1 LANLPTSGVV
11 GKIANMSAG
20 LIIRFKDVTED
31 GGVIELVVWRVPRPV
46 PPTDH
51 GYKYR
56 AVYSVAGVRV
66 VGFDNER
73 GKGDHCHIH
82 GRELPYRFTTV
93 DALVE
98 DFIAA
103 VEAARSKA

>member
-1 LANLPTSGVV
+1 LANLPTSGFV

-51 GYKYR
+51 SYKYS
-56 AVYSVAGVRV
+56 AVCSVAGVRV
-66 VGFDNER
+66 VGYDNER
-73 GKGDHCHIH
+73 GTGDHCHLH

-93 DALVE
+93 DASVE

>member
-1 LANLPTSGVV
+1 VNAE
-11 GKIANMSAG
+11 
-20 LIIRFKDVTED
+20 LITRFNNVTED

-46 PPTDH
+46 LPTDH

-56 AVYSVAGVRV
+56 AVHSVAGVRM

-73 GKGDHCHIH
+73 GKGDHCHLH

-103 VEAARSKA
+103 VDAARSKA

>member
-1 LANLPTSGVV
+1 MKAE
-11 GKIANMSAG
+11 
-20 LIIRFKDVTED
+20 LITRFKDVTED
-31 GGVIELVVWRVPRPV
+31 GGIIEFVVWREPQPV
-46 PPTDH
+46 PPASH

-56 AVYSVAGVRV
+56 AVYAVHGVRV

-73 GKGDHCHIH
+73 GKGDHCHID
-82 GRELPYRFTTV
+82 GREQPYRFSTV

-103 VEAARSKA
+103 VAAARSKA